1 MESTKCH
8 LGAIIVRD
16 LSISISNYRS
26 KMSLEEY
33 CRQENVLG
41 IANIDTRA
49 LTKELRETGCLVGI
63 VTTDTTK
70 SDAELVA
77 QAKSWT
83 IVGKDLL
90 SVVSCTEPY
99 EWRQST
105 LDEWEFAAK
114 AKTSTG
120 APLHVSVYEWQWA
133 HVCGCGVR
141 WGVCLFVCCSADG
154 HGTWGRKGAWHL
166 CMCTTTSLV
175 CRRCVIR
182 MPQCGL
188 GGNTCPNDR

>member
-1 MESTKCH
+1 
-8 LGAIIVRD
+8 
-16 LSISISNYRS
+16 
-26 KMSLEEY
+26 MSLEEY

-133 HVCGCGVR
+133 HVVGVALGGACAYLCAVQQMDVVLGER
-141 WGVCLFVCCSADG
+141 RG
-154 HGTWGRKGAWHL
+154 HGICACAQQHL
-166 CMCTTTSLV
+166 
-175 CRRCVIR
+175 
-182 MPQCGL
+182 
-188 GGNTCPNDR
+188 